1 MNLAINARDAMPQGG
16 QLLLSTANLPEAAA
30 DRPEGLPAGDYVR
43 VKVSDTGTGIAPE
56 IRERIFD
63 PFFTTK
69 PPGQG
74 TGLGLSMVHGFVHQS
89 GGQIQVDSTT
99 GVGTCISL
107 YLPRAPEGDASR
119 S

>member
-1 MNLAINARDAMPQGG
+1 
-16 QLLLSTANLPEAAA
+16 
-30 DRPEGLPAGDYVR
+30 VR

-56 IRERIFD
+56 ILERIFD

-89 GGQIQVDSTT
+89 GGQIQVDTT
-99 GVGTCISL
+99 PGVGTCISL
-107 YLPRAPEGDASR
+107 YLPRAPEDDAR
-119 S
+119 TF